1 MSRQREV
8 RAAGLEWTVVE
19 SIPVHEV
26 IKRGRPAD
34 KVRFSSQIESNTSED
49 ATFRGVFEL
58 ELESWI
64 LESLFQRRMLKAP

>member
-1 MSRQREV
+1 MWPEEEIVSRQREV

-34 KVRFSSQIESNTSED
+34 KVRFSGQFESNTSDD
-49 ATFRGVFEL
+49 AICRGVFEYC
-58 ELESWI
+58 
-64 LESLFQRRMLKAP
+64 AGG